1 MRTKLS
7 YTKRRLWKYKLR
19 NDITFTIRSY
29 DFEVLLEDLIGGT
42 DFDHEYFSI
51 KLFPRT
57 SVIEISIKA
66 QYCWDGVT
74 GGPDLDRFLPASLLH
89 DVIIQL
95 CNYSF
100 PLQGVHLSNKQRKEF
115 KKYGD
120 LAFKHQLLS
129 DGVNKIIA
137 TIMHQAVELAA
148 KYDNRVKTI

>member
-1 MRTKLS
+1 MTRSKLS
-7 YTKRRLWKYKLR
+7 YTERRLWKYRLR
-19 NDITFTIRSY
+19 NDVTFTIRNYHFSSLFKEILKAKSFLH
-29 DFEVLLEDLIGGT
+29 D
-42 DFDHEYFSI
+42 YFSVKI
-51 KLFPRT
+51 VSET
-57 SVIEISIKA
+57 IEITVKRRYA
-66 QYCWDGVT
+66 WDGVT
-74 GGPDLDRFLPASLLH
+74 CGPDLDRFLPASLLH